1 MKNLFT
7 FNTLARIVINS
18 GITFGVFELLTAL
31 SVIPVGL
38 TVVQSYFI
46 YFGLSIGVSLVTAGL
61 RSFLETLR
69 FFLENL
75 ILVLENLDLYAIA
88 RKILVEKFEKT
99 PSEQWEKKDL
109 EMLKD
114 LMAIKQKQED
124 FLVKHFSP
132 EAV

>member
-7 FNTLARIVINS
+7 FKTLARIVINS

-61 RSFLETLR
+61 RSFFFETLG

-75 ILVLENLDLYAIA
+75 DRYAIA
-88 RKILVEKFEKT
+88 RKYLVEKFEKT

-109 EMLKD
+109 EMLRD
-114 LMAIKQKQED
+114 LTAIKQQQED
-124 FLVKHFSP
+124 FLMKHFSP

>member
-1 MKNLFT
+1 MKNLFI
-7 FNTLARIVINS
+7 FNTLAKIAVKS
-18 GITFGVFELLTAL
+18 GITFGVFQLLTTL

-38 TVVQSYFI
+38 TGVQSFLI

-61 RSFLETLR
+61 RSFFEALG

-75 ILVLENLDLYAIA
+75 DRYAIA
-88 RKILVEKFEKT
+88 RKYLVEKFEKT
-99 PSEQWEKKDL
+99 PSEQWGKEDL
-109 EMLKD
+109 EMLRD
-114 LMAIKQKQED
+114 LMAIKQQQEG